1 MTEYAISFAR
11 RSAVVM
17 MSEDDLPTPAEIIAA
32 HDQLEEAYDL
42 KYTGFLKAA
51 PKSKLRRNVIKPA
64 SEYDDPY
71 YVAAVLLF
79 EIQSV
84 HVFNDANKRTA
95 WTVTMEYLNRNG
107 IDPVFGQDRQ
117 TVEKIVRRAGLF
129 STDELA
135 HWLKT
140 GEIDTAKLPE
150 S

>member
-1 MTEYAISFAR
+1 M
-11 RSAVVM
+11 VM
-17 MSEDDLPTPAEIIAA
+17 MSEDDLPTPVEIIAA

-71 YVAAVLLF
+71 YRAAVLLF

-135 HWLKT
+135 HWFKT

>member
-1 MTEYAISFAR
+1 
-11 RSAVVM
+11 
-17 MSEDDLPTPAEIIAA
+17 
-32 HDQLEEAYDL
+32 
-42 KYTGFLKAA
+42 
-51 PKSKLRRNVIKPA
+51 
-64 SEYDDPY
+64 
-71 YVAAVLLF
+71 
-79 EIQSV
+79 
-84 HVFNDANKRTA
+84 
-95 WTVTMEYLNRNG
+95 MEYLNRNG